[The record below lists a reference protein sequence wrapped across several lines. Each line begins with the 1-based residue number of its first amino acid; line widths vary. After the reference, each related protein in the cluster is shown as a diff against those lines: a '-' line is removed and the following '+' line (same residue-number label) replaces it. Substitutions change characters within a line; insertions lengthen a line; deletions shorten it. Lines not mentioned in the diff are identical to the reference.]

1 VTGLYIISFVLM
13 CLSAVLLR
21 EIHSTVDR
29 DTWSTWCHPRDA
41 HAHAPRWPWGFPL
54 TVTLGFCSGVQHD
67 IPPSRH
73 PADREVLSPLWVG
86 ASVAPGRTASF
97 RADSML
103 SIAAAAAQLAVV
115 PGLSTLPGHHI
126 RNDVNPNGV
135 PTIPDQFYA
144 VVNGS
149 TVGNVSGVP
158 TGTFTMK
165 QWYDYTNLRQR
176 IDRDDG
182 TTKMCGARPPPSP
195 ALARGTSL
203 ELVLALRS
211 LAACSNAWIMHYP
224 DGSSACAQRWIE
236 ESSAAL
242 K

>member
-1 VTGLYIISFVLM
+1 VSPTRRARARATLALGLPTHSNTWFLLG
-13 CLSAVLLR
+13 CSA
-21 EIHSTVDR
+21 
-29 DTWSTWCHPRDA
+29 
-41 HAHAPRWPWGFPL
+41 
-54 TVTLGFCSGVQHD
+54 
-67 IPPSRH
+67 RH
-73 PADREVLSPLWVG
+73 PSQQAPQPIGRSYRPWVG